1 MTTPAGAVH
10 SRPLRAA
17 AQPIK
22 FLIVGAGGY
31 VVNLGVFAALHAAG
45 VTYVVNSIVS
55 YFIANALMYLGNRYF
70 TFRLGHAGFWSAYLR
85 YMIVGAVVAGL
96 NAAILVAL
104 VQGTGIDSRIGVA
117 ISLLLIT
124 PVAFVLFKRWTF
136 RIDRERSSVQVAT
149 DETR

>member
-1 MTTPAGAVH
+1 MTTPAQA
-10 SRPLRAA
+10 SPTPLGAA
-17 AQPIK
+17 AQPAR
-22 FLIVGAGGY
+22 FLIVGAGGF
-31 VVNLGVFAALHAAG
+31 VINLAVFALLHAAG
-45 VTYVVNSIVS
+45 VAYILNSIIS
-55 YFIANALMYLGNRYF
+55 YFIANAAMYIGNRYF

-96 NAAILVAL
+96 NAAILVVL

-136 RIDRERSSVQVAT
+136 RIKPA
-149 DETR
+149 